1 MQNITIQLETN
12 VQRLFDEGK
21 RRGLDTSGLMADIG
35 EILLKSTQR
44 RFETGLAPDGNAWAP
59 LKSGG
64 PSRLTRGGTLGGQIY
79 ASSGDDWAELTA
91 TTEYARW
98 HQEGTQPYIIEPKE
112 KKALNIPGVGPRKR
126 VNHPGLPAR
135 PFMGVSDED
144 RAEIEKQAI
153 AWFDFGTKG

>member
-91 TTEYARW
+91 TTEYAR
-98 HQEGTQPYIIEPKE
+98 
-112 KKALNIPGVGPRKR
+112 
-126 VNHPGLPAR
+126 
-135 PFMGVSDED
+135 
-144 RAEIEKQAI
+144 
-153 AWFDFGTKG
+153 